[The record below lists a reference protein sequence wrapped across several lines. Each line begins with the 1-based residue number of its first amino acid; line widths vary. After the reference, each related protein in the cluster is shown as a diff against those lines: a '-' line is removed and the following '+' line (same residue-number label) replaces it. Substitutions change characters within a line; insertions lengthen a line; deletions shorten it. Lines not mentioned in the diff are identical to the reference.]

1 MAGQEMRT
9 DRRRIIKA
17 VIVFAVIAG
26 FAILVPVIGNAS
38 YGIGYWLG
46 SH

>member
-1 MAGQEMRT
+1 MV
-9 DRRRIIKA
+9 IA
-17 VIVFAVIAG
+17 VVAG
-26 FAILVPVIGNAS
+26 FAILTPIIGNAS